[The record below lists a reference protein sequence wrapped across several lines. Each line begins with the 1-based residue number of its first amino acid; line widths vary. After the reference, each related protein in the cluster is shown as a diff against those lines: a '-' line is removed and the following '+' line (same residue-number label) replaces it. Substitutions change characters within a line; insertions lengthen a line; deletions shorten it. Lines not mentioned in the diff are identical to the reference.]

1 MKQFFQSLLRHK
13 KLLAVFLILLIG
25 GSYFWMRSRGS
36 TQPVRYMMGTATQ
49 GTVISAISGS
59 GQVSSEREIE
69 VKPIDASGRITS
81 VLVKQGQEVKAGDAI
96 VTIDQAD
103 ALKVVRDAERSVQ
116 DAQNGVKTAQL
127 SLEKVK
133 QPADATALLKAE
145 NTLNSAK
152 RDLEDLKA
160 GADQSD
166 ITQAES
172 ALAIQERKTRISA
185 DGKTSEIVRE
195 IYDQNIVD
203 MRNLS
208 QTLTSALQTVDS
220 ILGVDQISANI
231 VYQQHLGVRY
241 SGIMEQA
248 KSQYSIAK
256 TSVNALKVQTDDLQ
270 IVTSSKEDIEKAI
283 KYVQTSIVQTDA
295 LLQTMQRVM
304 DYSVT
309 SASFTQSSLDSL
321 RNSINSART
330 SVTNKISSA
339 ADFQR
344 AIDSAQVSY
353 QDALV
358 ALQNAQATLDKLKKG
373 ADSKDIATAE
383 EKIKEAQ
390 ATYDDLKAGADKLDI
405 ATAEQSVSQKR
416 SSLASAL
423 DALSEAKRNLANYT
437 VKAPFDGVVASLPVA
452 KADEV
457 SASVSVATLVTK
469 VKIATLTLNEVD
481 VVKVKQ
487 GQQATLTFDAVS
499 DLTLAGTVAEVDVVG
514 ATNSGVVGYG
524 VKIAFTTD
532 DDRIK
537 SGMSVSASIQT
548 AVSADVVTVPNSAVQ
563 SGSSGDSYVLVL
575 PNVTKEQVTASS
587 NGVTSPTVPERKIVT
602 IGLADD
608 ANTEIKSGLSSG
620 DLVVIKTVQSSATT
634 KTATSATATGNS
646 SLLRSIGGSTGG
658 PPSGA
663 MPR

>member
-1 MKQFFQSLLRHK
+1 MNHFFQSLLRHK
-13 KLLAVFLILLIG
+13 KLLALFLILLAG
-25 GSYFWMRSRGS
+25 GGYFWMKSRGS
-36 TQPVRYMMGTATQ
+36 TEPVRYLMGTATQ
-49 GTVISAISGS
+49 GTVISTISGS

-69 VKPIDASGRITS
+69 VKPVDASGRITS
-81 VLVKQGQEVKAGDAI
+81 VLVKQGQEVKAGDPI
-96 VTIDQAD
+96 VTIDQTD
-103 ALKVVRDAERSVQ
+103 ALKVLRDAERSVQ

-127 SLEKVK
+127 SLEKIK

-160 GADQSD
+160 GSDSSD
-166 ITQAES
+166 ISQAES
-172 ALAIQERKTRISA
+172 QLAMQERKTRISA

-195 IYDQNIVD
+195 IYDQTIVD
-203 MRNLS
+203 MRGLS
-208 QTLTSALQTVDS
+208 QTLESALQTVDS
-220 ILGVDQISANI
+220 ILGVDQISANLT
-231 VYQQHLGVRY
+231 YQQHLGVRY

-256 TSVNALKVQTDDLQ
+256 TSVSTLKEQTDDLQ
-270 IVTSSKEDIEKAI
+270 VVTSTKEEIEKAI
-283 KYVQTSIVQTDA
+283 PFVQKSIIQTDT
-295 LLQTMQRVM
+295 LLQTMQRMM

-309 SASFTQSSLDSL
+309 SAAFSQTTLDNL
-321 RNSINSART
+321 RNSIDSARS
-330 SVTNKISSA
+330 SVTNKISSS

-344 AIDSAQVSY
+344 AMDGARVSY

-358 ALQNAQATLDKLKKG
+358 SLQSAQASLDKLKKG
-373 ADSKDIATAE
+373 ADAKDIASAE
-383 EKIKEAQ
+383 ERVKEAQ
-390 ATYDDLKAGADKLDI
+390 ASYDDLKAGADELDI
-405 ATAEQSVSQKR
+405 VSAEQTIAQKR
-416 SSLASAL
+416 SSLASAVDTL
-423 DALSEAKRNLANYT
+423 TEAKQNLANYT
-437 VKAPFDGVVASLPVA
+437 VKAPFDGVIATIPVA

-487 GQQATLTFDAVS
+487 GQQATLVFDAVS
-499 DLTLAGTVAEVDVVG
+499 DLTLAGTVAEVDLIG

-548 AVSADVVTVPNSAVQ
+548 SVSADVVTIPNSAVQ
-563 SGSSGDSYVLVL
+563 SGLNGESYVLVL
-575 PNVTKEQVTASS
+575 PNVTSEQISASPS
-587 NGVTSPTVPERKIVT
+587 GVSSPTAPERKTVT
-602 IGLADD
+602 IGLVDD
-608 ANTEIKSGLSSG
+608 TNTEIKSGLSSG
-620 DLVVIKTVQSSATT
+620 DFIVTKTVQPSATT
-634 KTATSATATGNS
+634 KTANSATTGGS
-646 SLLRSIGGSTGG
+646 SLLQSIGGATGG
-658 PPSGA
+658 RPTGA